1 MSGAVSIRDHIKDWY
16 QGTKEG
22 EFVSMGVYMDGTAY
36 NIPKGIFFSM
46 PVTCKNFDYEIV

>member
-46 PVTCKNFDYEIV
+46 PVTC